1 MSLSLFRS
9 NEPNWSRNKSYDS
22 PLTFGRKILKSY
34 QDDNQEYCRN
44 SSIKRTIIIYNKIL
58 MYNKIEI
65 KDETSNNLHG
75 FNIVSNDLVVIKA
88 NIQYFKI
95 KTKIKYNHGLFLQLL
110 CVKRLKKE
118 TDVLEPKDCS
128 PSNKGFLNSNI
139 L

>member
-1 MSLSLFRS
+1 MSLSLFRLD
-9 NEPNWSRNKSYDS
+9 ELNWSSNRSYDS
-22 PLTFGRKILKSY
+22 SLTLGRKILKPY
-34 QDDNQEYCRN
+34 QDANQEHYGN
-44 SSIKRTIIIYNKIL
+44 SSKKRKIVMYNKIL